1 MLKEIPELRGGDAL
15 EALLNFYEDLGWN
28 RNEPL
33 KPTRVVM
40 SEDEWL
46 ELLEQLIQIEGD
58 DHRLDIGGEKNEN
71 KITKYRDLVCCGC
84 SFTFSHSQCRCH

>member
-58 DHRLDIGGEKNEN
+58 DHRLDIGFLMIN
-71 KITKYRDLVCCGC
+71 KGPSGNRNIAKGKVEWKGGD
-84 SFTFSHSQCRCH
+84 